1 MSLGR
6 ELKPNIYAVG
16 AIDWD
21 RRLFDELI
29 PLPDGTSYNAYLV
42 KGIEKTAL
50 IDTVDPT
57 MTDVLVKNIEK
68 LWTGDIDYVIA
79 NHAEQDHSGS
89 LPKILSIYPGAKVVC
104 TPKCKDLLMD
114 LLLIS
119 EDKFIT
125 VADGEILSL
134 GDKTLEFI
142 HAPWVHWPE
151 TMLTYLREDKILF
164 TCDFLGSHLATSDLF
179 VTDEATVYGAAKR
192 YYAEIMMP
200 FRTTIRKNLE
210 KIKDLAI
217 EIIAPSHGPAYDKPD
232 FILNAYR
239 DWASEEVKNEVI
251 IPYISM
257 HGSTK
262 KMVDYFAEALIERG
276 ITVKQFNL
284 SETDIGKLA
293 MALVDAATVVIGSPT
308 VLVGPHPKV
317 VYATYL
323 ANALRPKL
331 KFVSIIG
338 SYGWGS
344 RMVEQLAGMI
354 PHLKVEI
361 LDPVV
366 IKGVPKEADFIAL
379 DGLADEI
386 VNKHREH
393 NIIKVSK
400 GVKNGKS

>member
-29 PLPDGTSYNAYLV
+29 PLPDGTSYNSYLI
-42 KGIEKTAL
+42 KGSEKTAL

-57 MTDVLVKNIEK
+57 MTDVLVRNLRGLEV
-68 LWTGDIDYVIA
+68 GGIDYVVA

-89 LPKILSIYPGAKVVC
+89 LPKILDLYPGAKVVC

-114 LLLIS
+114 LLLIP

-125 VADGEILSL
+125 VAGGETLSL
-134 GDKTLEFI
+134 GNKTLEFI

-151 TMLTYLREDKILF
+151 TMLTYLREDHVIF
-164 TCDFLGSHLATSDLF
+164 TCDFLGSHLATSGLF
-179 VTDEATVYGAAKR
+179 VTDEARVYEAAKR

-210 KIKDLAI
+210 RLKSLEI
-217 EIIAPSHGPAYDKPD
+217 EIIAPSHGPAYDKPE

-239 DWASEEVKNEVI
+239 DWTSDAVKNEVI

-262 KMVDYFAEALIERG
+262 KMVDYFTEALIDRG

-284 SETDIGKLA
+284 SEPDIGKLA
-293 MALVDAATVVIGSPT
+293 MALVDAATVVLGSPT

-317 VYATYL
+317 VYAACL

-331 KFVSIIG
+331 KFASIIG

-344 RMVEQLAGMI
+344 RMVEQLTGML
-354 PHLKVEI
+354 PNLKLEI
-361 LDPVV
+361 LEPVV
-366 IKGVPKEADFIAL
+366 IKGVPKEADFGAL
-379 DGLADEI
+379 DRLADEI
-386 VNKHREH
+386 MNKHKELG
-393 NIIKVSK
+393 IVID
-400 GVKNGKS
+400 

>member
-1 MSLGR
+1 MSLSR

-42 KGIEKTAL
+42 RGSEKTAL

-57 MTDVLVKNIEK
+57 MTDVLVRNLEDLGIK
-68 LWTGDIDYVIA
+68 DIDYVIA

-89 LPKILSIYPGAKVVC
+89 LATILALYPNARVVC
-104 TPKCKDLLMD
+104 TPKCKDMLMD
-114 LLLIS
+114 LLLIHP
-119 EDKFIT
+119 DKIIT
-125 VADGEILSL
+125 VEDREVISL
-134 GDKTLEFI
+134 GEKTLEFI
-142 HAPWVHWPE
+142 HASWVHWPE
-151 TMLTYLREDKILF
+151 TMLTYLREDRMLF
-164 TCDFLGSHLATSDLF
+164 TCDFLGSHIATSDLF
-179 VTDEATVYGAAKR
+179 VTDEATVYEAAKR

-200 FRTTIRKNLE
+200 FRVAIRANLHR
-210 KIKDLAI
+210 IKAL
-217 EIIAPSHGPAYDKPD
+217 ELNIIAPSHGPIHNNPD

-239 DWASEEVKNEVI
+239 DWASDDVKNEVI

-284 SETDIGKLA
+284 SEPDIGKLA

-317 VYATYL
+317 VYAAYL

-331 KFVSIIG
+331 RFASIIG
-338 SYGWGS
+338 SYSWGS
-344 RMVEQLAGMI
+344 RMVEQISGMI
-354 PHLKVEI
+354 TNLKVEL

-366 IKGVPKEADFIAL
+366 AKGVPGEEVFKAL
-379 DGLADEI
+379 DRLADEI
-386 VNKHREH
+386 VNKHKELG
-393 NIIKVSK
+393 ILIE
-400 GVKNGKS
+400 